1 MFSIDKDTS
10 LYCSFAEKA
19 GSKGSKFHNAGFQM
33 LGINA
38 IYKSFSVE
46 NIQQAMFCMEFLN
59 IKGAG
64 ITMPFKKEVL
74 NYVHSITQD
83 AQVIGAANTVVN
95 EDGEL
100 IAYNTDWLAAKEFL
114 QSHYSSSYELYVLGN
129 GGYAAAVRY
138 AAAHLGFKVRTIT
151 RSNWDTIPDIN
162 DSIVFNCT
170 PVENIQLGRDVGFV
184 DCVVTSHTGAYLA
197 MLQAKHQFLLYT
209 GQHYPDIDQDTIQPS
224 DEQTQTDCPEVVD
237 EDQKNQSYPLNN
249 ESSNLSTRL
258 GTWWRKLGFQK
269 RDDKTCQSIHHTK

>member
-19 GSKGSKFHNAGFQM
+19 GSKGCKFHNTGFQT

-38 IYKSFSVE
+38 IYKSFSVT
-46 NIQQAMFCMEFLN
+46 NIEQAMFSMEFLN

-74 NYVHSITQD
+74 MYVHSVTQD

-100 IAYNTDWLAAKEFL
+100 VAYNTDWLAAKEFL
-114 QSHYSSSYELYVLGN
+114 QGNYSSSYELYVLGN

-197 MLQAKHQFLLYT
+197 TLQAKHQFLLYT
-209 GQHYPDIDQDTIQPS
+209 GQAYPDIVEDTTQPAAA
-224 DEQTQTDCPEVVD
+224 
-237 EDQKNQSYPLNN
+237 QK
-249 ESSNLSTRL
+249 
-258 GTWWRKLGFQK
+258 
-269 RDDKTCQSIHHTK
+269 